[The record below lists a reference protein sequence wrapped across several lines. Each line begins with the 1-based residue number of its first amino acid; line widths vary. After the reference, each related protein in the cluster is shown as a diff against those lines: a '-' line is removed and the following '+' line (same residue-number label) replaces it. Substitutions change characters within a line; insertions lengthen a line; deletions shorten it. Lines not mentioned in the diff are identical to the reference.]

1 MNPFSK
7 ILHELHTS
15 RGLRQEELAN
25 LVSCNQ
31 KYISA
36 LETGA
41 KPPPH
46 AYFVKATSDAL
57 SLD

>member
-1 MNPFSK
+1 MSNPFAR
-7 ILHELHTS
+7 LNT
-15 RGLRQEELAN
+15 
-25 LVSCNQ
+25 
-31 KYISA
+31 